1 MLDLILSFFRQTFR
15 LLCLKLKTVSQTD
28 TNTIVMRFSKRIM
41 LNEGSGN
48 RNNCN
53 NITATDE
60 NVLFCLRSHYLLA

>member
-1 MLDLILSFFRQTFR
+1 MLYLNNILFRITFR

-41 LNEGSGN
+41 QNEGSGN